1 MTDTTHLEAKVLLL
15 EHDPQQCKVLTDFC
29 DSVGLV
35 PLLRTSHDAL
45 NCLEQHKD
53 LAGVLLAEDLPC
65 GTRDALHLAE
75 SIHRLRPE
83 LPIFLRR
90 TAGGDLDAL
99 YREFIRYPWPTGDI
113 CLLYTSPSPRD

>member
-15 EHDPQQCKVLTDFC
+15 EHDAQQCKILTDFC
-29 DSVGLV
+29 DSVGLM

-45 NCLEQHKD
+45 SCLEQHKD

-65 GTRDALHLAE
+65 GNRDALHLAE

-90 TAGGDLDAL
+90 TASGD
-99 YREFIRYPWPTGDI
+99 
-113 CLLYTSPSPRD
+113 